1 MGGSPENTV
10 LHPLHQV
17 QFATHAKLK
26 VDDYYHNGARRRLR
40 LHEKGGKEHDMPVH
54 HLLER
59 ILDEYIV
66 VAGPLERV
74 FSPPVGCHTWRAI
87 GMNFIRRFGMS

>member
-59 ILDEYIV
+59 ITDLHSLDPN
-66 VAGPLERV
+66 GPATL
-74 FSPPVGCHTWRAI
+74 SAPAPPSRK
-87 GMNFIRRFGMS
+87 

>member
-26 VDDYYHNGARRRLR
+26 VDDYYHNG
-40 LHEKGGKEHDMPVH
+40 GS
-54 HLLER
+54 
-59 ILDEYIV
+59 DEAWLMSPHCFIV
-66 VAGPLERV
+66 
-74 FSPPVGCHTWRAI
+74 T
-87 GMNFIRRFGMS
+87 